1 MSAISDPIA
10 DMLTRLRNAAGV
22 KLPEVNVPHSKM
34 KAEVARILKEAGYIS
49 GFSVDTD
56 DGRKVIKIVMRFD
69 RDDEPVIRGLRRVSK
84 PGLRR
89 YVESTQIPRVLNGMG
104 IAILSTSSGILSDKD
119 ARRRKVGGE
128 LLAFVW

>member
-10 DMLTRLRNAAGV
+10 DMLTRLRNAARV
-22 KLPEVNVPHSKM
+22 KLPEVNVPHSKL
-34 KAEVARILKEAGYIS
+34 KAEVARILKDAGYIA
-49 GFSVDTD
+49 GYSVDAD
-56 DGRKVIKIVMRFD
+56 EGKKVIKIVMRFD

-89 YVESTQIPRVLNGMG
+89 YVESTKIPRVLNGMG
-104 IAILSTSSGILSDKD
+104 MAILSTSSGILNDKD
-119 ARRRKVGGE
+119 ARRQKVGGE